1 MRESFIF
8 YRSFYEALEGM
19 DKESQ
24 ADCLMALAKYA
35 LTGETGEMK
44 PVVKMFLMMAK
55 PQIDANNKRFEN
67 GCKGGEFGK
76 LGGRPRKTPIE
87 EKEENENPKITPKKP
102 LKNPTETPK
111 EPQQN
116 PNGAV
121 RGLSGVL
128 KIDSGVFEKEKK
140 ISPLNPLEENKNIL
154 PPYTLKGVV
163 PPKGDDPQI
172 DLEEWIKENKQEPL
186 PAKQTKFK
194 KPTLDEVE
202 AYMRESGYAVS
213 ADRFIAYYDSVGWK
227 VGKNPMKDWKA
238 ALRGWAIREQARERT
253 LRAASGLVGVRSETY
268 GEGIPL

>member
-1 MRESFIF
+1 MREKFTFLKNFKDAADRLPDDLRLKF
-8 YRSFYEALEGM
+8 YDSIT
-19 DKESQ
+19 
-24 ADCLMALAKYA
+24 KYA
-35 LTGETGEMK
+35 FEGIEPDDAIISALIGAIK
-44 PVVKMFLMMAK
+44 PSL
-55 PQIDANNKRFEN
+55 D
-67 GCKGGEFGK
+67 
-76 LGGRPRKTPIE
+76 TE
-87 EKEENENPKITPKKP
+87 EKRGGARDGAGRKSKEIKINQNNQKNQNEFFEKIENFE
-102 LKNPTETPK
+102 KN
-111 EPQQN
+111 QN
-116 PNGAV
+116 NQN
-121 RGLSGVL
+121 
-128 KIDSGVFEKEKK
+128 IQKEKK

-163 PPKGDDPQI
+163 PPKGDDHQI

-202 AYMRESGYAVS
+202 AYMSESGYAVS
-213 ADRFIAYYDSVGWK
+213 AERFIAYYDSVGWK

>member
-1 MRESFIF
+1 MRESFLF
-8 YRSFYEALEGM
+8 YANFYEALEGM

-35 LTGETGEMK
+35 LTGEIVEMK
-44 PVVKMFLMMAK
+44 PMVKMFFMLAK
-55 PQIDANNKRFEN
+55 PQVDLNNIKFEN
-67 GCKGGEFGK
+67 GCKGG
-76 LGGRPRKTPIE
+76 RPRKNQTITKPKPNNNQTE
-87 EKEENENPKITPKKP
+87 TKEEPNQNQ
-102 LKNPTETPK
+102 TETK
-111 EPQQN
+111 EEPNQN
-116 PNGAV
+116 QTITKVEPNDNQSGTIGY
-121 RGLSGVL
+121 GL
-128 KIDSGVFEKEKK
+128 VFEKEKK

-202 AYMRESGYAVS
+202 AYTRESGYAVS
-213 ADRFIAYYDSVGWK
+213 AERFIAYYDSVGWK

>member
-44 PVVKMFLMMAK
+44 PIVKMFLMMAK

-102 LKNPTETPK
+102 LKNPTETPNVNDNVNVNEYK
-111 EPQQN
+111 EN
-116 PNGAV
+116 NNLAV
-121 RGLSGVL
+121 
-128 KIDSGVFEKEKK
+128 ITKE
-140 ISPLNPLEENKNIL
+140 SQ
-154 PPYTLKGVV
+154 
-163 PPKGDDPQI
+163 QI

-186 PAKQTKFK
+186 PAKQKNFK
-194 KPTLDEVE
+194 KPTADEVE
-202 AYMRESGYAVS
+202 AYVRESGYAVS
-213 ADRFIAYYDSVGWK
+213 AERFIAYYDSVGWK

>member
-8 YRSFYEALEGM
+8 YKSFYEALEGM

-24 ADCLMALAKYA
+24 ADCLMALARYA

-102 LKNPTETPK
+102 LKNPTETPNVNDNVNVNEYK
-111 EPQQN
+111 ENNNLAVITKESENQKPQ
-116 PNGAV
+116 
-121 RGLSGVL
+121 
-128 KIDSGVFEKEKK
+128 
-140 ISPLNPLEENKNIL
+140 EE
-154 PPYTLKGVV
+154 
-163 PPKGDDPQI
+163 QI
-172 DLEEWIKENKQEPL
+172 DLEEWLKEHDTSSAPK
-186 PAKQTKFK
+186 KFK
-194 KPTLDEVE
+194 KPTLVEVKT
-202 AYMRESGYAVS
+202 YMNDSGYAVS
-213 ADRFIAYYDSVGWK
+213 PERFIAYYDSIGWK

-238 ALRGWAIREQARERT
+238 ALRGWAIRERAREKT
-253 LRAASGLVGVRSETY
+253 IQAAKCLYPGVGGTY
-268 GEGIPL
+268 GEGVPL

>member
-24 ADCLMALAKYA
+24 ADCLMALSKYA

-44 PVVKMFLMMAK
+44 PIVKMFLMMAK

-102 LKNPTETPK
+102 LKNPTETPNVNDNVNVIK
-111 EPQQN
+111 EN
-116 PNGAV
+116 NNLAV
-121 RGLSGVL
+121 
-128 KIDSGVFEKEKK
+128 ITKEIKNQK
-140 ISPLNPLEENKNIL
+140 PLEE
-154 PPYTLKGVV
+154 
-163 PPKGDDPQI
+163 QI

-194 KPTLDEVE
+194 KPTADEVE
-202 AYMRESGYAVS
+202 AYVRESGYAVS
-213 ADRFIAYYDSVGWK
+213 AERFIAYYDSVGWK

>member
-8 YRSFYEALEGM
+8 YKSFYEALEGM

-76 LGGRPRKTPIE
+76 LGGRPRKTPVE

-102 LKNPTETPK
+102 LKNPTETPNVNDNVNVNEYK
-111 EPQQN
+111 EN
-116 PNGAV
+116 NNLAV
-121 RGLSGVL
+121 
-128 KIDSGVFEKEKK
+128 ITKESENQKPK
-140 ISPLNPLEENKNIL
+140 EE
-154 PPYTLKGVV
+154 
-163 PPKGDDPQI
+163 QI
-172 DLEEWIKENKQEPL
+172 DLEEWLEERKEPS
-186 PAKQTKFK
+186 AKQTRFK
-194 KPTLDEVE
+194 KPTLSEVE
-202 AYMRESGYAVS
+202 THIKENAYAVS
-213 ADRFIAYYDSVGWK
+213 AEGFVAHYDSVGWK

-238 ALRGWAIREQARERT
+238 ALRGWAVRERAREKT
-253 LRAASGLVGVRSETY
+253 IRAAKGLYSGVLSGTY
-268 GEGIPL
+268 GEGVPL

>member
-44 PVVKMFLMMAK
+44 PIVKMFLMMAK

-102 LKNPTETPK
+102 LKNPTETPNVNDNVNVIK
-111 EPQQN
+111 EN
-116 PNGAV
+116 NNLAV
-121 RGLSGVL
+121 
-128 KIDSGVFEKEKK
+128 ITKEIKNQK
-140 ISPLNPLEENKNIL
+140 PLEE
-154 PPYTLKGVV
+154 
-163 PPKGDDPQI
+163 QI

-194 KPTLDEVE
+194 KPTADEVE
-202 AYMRESGYAVS
+202 AYVRESGYAVS
-213 ADRFIAYYDSVGWK
+213 AERFIAYYDSVGWK

>member
-1 MRESFIF
+1 MRESFVF

-44 PVVKMFLMMAK
+44 PIVKMFLMMAK

-102 LKNPTETPK
+102 LKNPTETPNVNDNVNVIK
-111 EPQQN
+111 EN
-116 PNGAV
+116 NNLAV
-121 RGLSGVL
+121 
-128 KIDSGVFEKEKK
+128 ITKEIKNQK
-140 ISPLNPLEENKNIL
+140 PLEE
-154 PPYTLKGVV
+154 
-163 PPKGDDPQI
+163 QI
-172 DLEEWIKENKQEPL
+172 DLEEWIKEQPSS
-186 PAKQTKFK
+186 AKQTKFK

-202 AYMRESGYAVS
+202 AYVCESGYAVS
-213 ADRFIAYYDSVGWK
+213 AERFMAYYDSVGWK

>member
-1 MRESFIF
+1 MRESFLF
-8 YRSFYEALEGM
+8 YANFYEALEGM

-35 LTGETGEMK
+35 LTGEVVEMT
-44 PVVKMFLMMAK
+44 PMVKMFFSLAK
-55 PQIDANNKRFEN
+55 PQVDLNNKRFEN
-67 GCKGGEFGK
+67 GCKGREFGK
-76 LGGRPRKTPIE
+76 LGGRPRK
-87 EKEENENPKITPKKP
+87 
-102 LKNPTETPK
+102 TPK

-202 AYMRESGYAVS
+202 AYMSESGYAVS
-213 ADRFIAYYDSVGWK
+213 AERFIAYYDSVGWK

>member
-24 ADCLMALAKYA
+24 ADCLMTLARYA
-35 LTGETGEMK
+35 LTGETGDMT
-44 PVVKMFLMMAK
+44 PVVRMFFMMAK

-102 LKNPTETPK
+102 LKNPTETPNVNDNVNVIK
-111 EPQQN
+111 EN
-116 PNGAV
+116 NNLAV
-121 RGLSGVL
+121 
-128 KIDSGVFEKEKK
+128 ITKE
-140 ISPLNPLEENKNIL
+140 SQ
-154 PPYTLKGVV
+154 
-163 PPKGDDPQI
+163 QI
-172 DLEEWIKENKQEPL
+172 DLEEWIKEKNQEPL
-186 PAKQTKFK
+186 PAKQKNFK
-194 KPTLDEVE
+194 KPTADEVE
-202 AYMRESGYAVS
+202 AYVRESGYAVS
-213 ADRFIAYYDSVGWK
+213 AERFIAYYDSVGWK

>member
-44 PVVKMFLMMAK
+44 PIVKMFLMMAK

-102 LKNPTETPK
+102 LKNPTETPNVNDNVNVIK
-111 EPQQN
+111 EN
-116 PNGAV
+116 NNLAV
-121 RGLSGVL
+121 
-128 KIDSGVFEKEKK
+128 ITKE
-140 ISPLNPLEENKNIL
+140 SQ
-154 PPYTLKGVV
+154 
-163 PPKGDDPQI
+163 QI

-186 PAKQTKFK
+186 PAKQKNFK
-194 KPTLDEVE
+194 KPTADEVE
-202 AYMRESGYAVS
+202 AYVRESGYAVS
-213 ADRFIAYYDSVGWK
+213 AERFIAYYDSVGWK